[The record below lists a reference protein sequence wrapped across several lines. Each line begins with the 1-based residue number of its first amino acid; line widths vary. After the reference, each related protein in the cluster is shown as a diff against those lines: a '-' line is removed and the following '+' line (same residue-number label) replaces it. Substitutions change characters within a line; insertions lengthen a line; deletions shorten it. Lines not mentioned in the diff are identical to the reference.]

1 MWGWLILLLF
11 LALLAA
17 LLWVP
22 IRLYIDTDTHRYQLW
37 WGIAFRARVVPI
49 EDDIALRMRILGIPW
64 RTTILELATSASDDK
79 KDKKKKRISESRN
92 KKQRKFSFITF
103 KRLLRSFR
111 VHRCYL
117 TLDLD
122 SVYWNSWLFPL
133 GVILSSREIQ
143 LSTNFQGRNHLEL
156 SVSNTGYRVLTS
168 FLHLKR

>member
-1 MWGWLILLLF
+1 MWGWLLLLLF
-11 LALLAA
+11 LALVAA

-37 WGIAFRARVVPI
+37 WGIAFRAHVVPMA
-49 EDDIALRMRILGIPW
+49 DDLAIRMRILGIPW
-64 RTTILELATSASDDK
+64 RTTIIELGTQDNKQKTEK
-79 KDKKKKRISESRN
+79 KRKTKSRKKKR
-92 KKQRKFSFITF
+92 KTFSFTTF
-103 KRLLRSFR
+103 KRLLQSFR

-117 TLDLD
+117 TLDFN
-122 SVYWNSWLFPL
+122 SVYWNSWLYPVGAL
-133 GVILSSREIQ
+133 VSRKNVQ